1 MHKLIYLYN
10 ITIINSPFCK
20 YFPMRAIYQ
29 PHHTTTNVPVRRAWF
44 MKTAQANECCV
55 QFLHI

>member
-10 ITIINSPFCK
+10 ITI
-20 YFPMRAIYQ
+20 
-29 PHHTTTNVPVRRAWF
+29 TTTTVPVRRAWF
-44 MKTAQANECCV
+44 MKKAQANECCV